1 MDIESLDHGRIRAA
15 PGWAA
20 LLRAGQLDD
29 FERVMSQKG
38 GRLFRDFPGRQTVRI
53 ELPTGTGG
61 TVGVFL
67 KRYEATY
74 LSLWGRLKRR
84 VHWPGAEDEALRE
97 WEAIPRVRA
106 PGIMTAAPVAVG
118 QEKLGG
124 IVTRSFVMTE
134 EIRGAVEGHLFVK
147 NLGWKDRRRLFRRLG
162 ELTRRLH
169 GAGLIHKDLYLGHV
183 LIVPRVDSP
192 ELFLIDLQRVAE
204 PCCFRE
210 RWRVK
215 DLGAMAYSS
224 LRAGATR
231 ADLMEFYKAY
241 RGSEELGVAAKRLSL
256 RVVRRVEWLATR
268 RPKHDGEYKPGLGR
282 S

>member
-1 MDIESLDHGRIRAA
+1 MDIESLDHGRIRVT
-15 PGWAA
+15 PGYAA

-29 FERVMSQKG
+29 FERVMSRQG

-67 KRYEATY
+67 KRYEAGY
-74 LSLWGRLKRR
+74 LSVWGRLKRKI
-84 VHWPGAEDEALRE
+84 HWPGAEDEALRE
-97 WEAIPRVRA
+97 WETIERVRA
-106 PGIMTAAPVAVG
+106 LGIMTATPVAVG

-147 NLGWKDRRRLFRRLG
+147 SLDWKDRRRLFGRLG

-169 GAGLIHKDLYLGHV
+169 DAGLIHKDLYLGHV
-183 LIVPRVDSP
+183 LIVPRGDSP
-192 ELFLIDLQRVAE
+192 DLFLIDLQRVAE

-210 RWRVK
+210 RWQVK
-215 DLGAMAYSS
+215 DLGAMVYSS
-224 LRAGATR
+224 VRAGATR
-231 ADLMEFYKAY
+231 SDLMRFYKAY
-241 RGSEELGVAAKRLSL
+241 RGQKEMGGDDKRLSS

-282 S
+282 Q